1 MSMNISIPSERGFYG
16 NNGINSCLAIPSSS
30 ELISDFNLESNLDKA
45 DRQVVV
51 YSLSI
56 GGFDI

>member
-1 MSMNISIPSERGFYG
+1 MKLNISIPSERGFYG